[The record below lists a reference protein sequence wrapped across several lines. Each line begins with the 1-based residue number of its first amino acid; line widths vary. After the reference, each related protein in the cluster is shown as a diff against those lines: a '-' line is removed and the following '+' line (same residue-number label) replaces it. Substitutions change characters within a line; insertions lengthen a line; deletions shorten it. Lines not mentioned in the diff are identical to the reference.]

1 MAKGALLI
9 GALVVGG
16 VVARAYPRDVAL
28 RYDLG
33 ADHAQWVEARL
44 SYSQDRDEMAGVT
57 FRQPEGM
64 PDRLRHEVEL
74 SPGRYRVAATLV
86 DGDGNARRVERSF
99 DVPAEG
105 LIRIDLGPER

>member
-33 ADHAQWVEARL
+33 ADHDQWVEARL
-44 SYSQDRDEMAGVT
+44 SYSGDEGEMAGVT
-57 FRQPEGM
+57 FRQPEGL
-64 PDRLRHEVEL
+64 PDRLDHEVEL
-74 SPGRYRVAATLV
+74 SPGEYRVTATLV
-86 DGDGNARRVERSF
+86 DDDGQAVQVERSF
-99 DVPAEG
+99 EVPVEG
-105 LIRIDLGPER
+105 VMTIRLGPER